1 MSLEEL
7 SKSFEEEP
15 FSRNLKI
22 NLLELRSGYA
32 CVEMKVD
39 GSMLNI
45 FEYAHGGAIFSL
57 IDAAFELASNSSHFK
72 SVALNVNVSYL
83 KPAKEGDVL
92 TAEAREVN
100 STRKTALYQIEVK
113 NQRGELVA
121 TCSALA
127 YRI

>member
-1 MSLEEL
+1 MHLEDRFEGEPFRRLLGIRLLSLE
-7 SKSFEEEP
+7 
-15 FSRNLKI
+15 
-22 NLLELRSGYA
+22 SGYA
-32 CVEMKVD
+32 CVEMKVER
-39 GSMLNI
+39 SMLNI

-57 IDAAFELASNSSHFK
+57 IDAAFELASNSSHFR

-83 KPAKEGDVL
+83 KPAKEGDL
-92 TAEAREVN
+92 LRAEAREVN
-100 STRKTALYQIEVK
+100 STRKTAFYQIEVK